1 MPDLFRHLCDQ
12 HAIFKQR
19 FLLFDRGQRLA
30 LCNVLKPMFSFTS
43 GLVWQMH
50 NGPVWR
56 WASCVCN
63 PKLCKTH
70 QISMV
75 YMKYILTWSE
85 HKASAISDAAS
96 IAFLGQWPLVAR
108 SCLSAFIHYISLPHV
123 SNMLISVA
131 DGTPRTITCARHGR
145 SSKQCLTARWW
156 NSNGV
161 QPVSGSCVYALNQNV
176 CNRNAIP
183 DINHQRP
190 TAINETHR
198 EWKKSN
204 HRFWCPISSHP
215 TVVGKLLDNT
225 ASIEQYRTGLTSCI
239 WRLAQG

>member
-1 MPDLFRHLCDQ
+1 
-12 HAIFKQR
+12 
-19 FLLFDRGQRLA
+19 
-30 LCNVLKPMFSFTS
+30 
-43 GLVWQMH
+43 
-50 NGPVWR
+50 
-56 WASCVCN
+56 
-63 PKLCKTH
+63 
-70 QISMV
+70 MV

-145 SSKQCLTARWW
+145 SSKTVSDCQVMKFKWGATCFRIMCLR
-156 NSNGV
+156 V
-161 QPVSGSCVYALNQNV
+161 EQNV

-225 ASIEQYRTGLTSCI
+225 ASIEQYRTRFDKLYLKTCPRIKAFGWRIQNFSQMWRCTWRATSCFMVS
-239 WRLAQG
+239 RRSGKVHQ